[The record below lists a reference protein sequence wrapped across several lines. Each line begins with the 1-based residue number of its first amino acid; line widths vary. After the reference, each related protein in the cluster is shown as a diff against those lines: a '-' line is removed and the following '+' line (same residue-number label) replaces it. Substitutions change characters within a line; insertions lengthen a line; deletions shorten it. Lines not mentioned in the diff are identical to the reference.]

1 MMNLYVQDLLNDFEY
16 EVKQGHY
23 KKMDYQIWRSL
34 NVQRSS
40 PVEIQISKDL
50 NSVDIWPD
58 AEITLIVGGLTYT
71 FDVWDRSFGEF
82 LNEFMQIELN
92 SKPFDTLS
100 AATEAASNAIKSSCD
115 VL

>member
-23 KKMDYQIWRSL
+23 KKMDYQTWRSL

-50 NSVDIWPD
+50 NSVDIWPE
-58 AEITLIVGGLTYT
+58 AEITLIVGGMGYV
-71 FDVWDRSFGEF
+71 FDAWDR
-82 LNEFMQIELN
+82 
-92 SKPFDTLS
+92 
-100 AATEAASNAIKSSCD
+100 
-115 VL
+115 